1 VLKYT
6 FFFII
11 IFIVGE
17 NMKIPFEMRIKLN
30 EKQNEILNLNE
41 ILNYIDNVDDKYLLE
56 YYINAISN
64 EPVLN
69 KEIIKVILDKANERL
84 NNLKGLNTLE
94 ELFKVAEEKTDK
106 LNNISIIDTEK
117 EKNDKINGFRKD
129 VTYIKF
135 NDTNEIFEVNN
146 VDKVKTFLSNKE
158 ILDTLS
164 ENEIR
169 RYLIENSNKIDLKE
183 VDMRKS
189 DELTSD
195 EIKEEIRNINDPYLR
210 DMFMK
215 EQNIILKERVEIND
229 YIKTNMPD
237 ARIEYGLNSNGERI
251 YNVGDKIIK
260 FEGKQRNMQI
270 LSGKERDEN
279 QINHDSFHKYKTGN
293 ETDTE
298 MLNEEIRNIYDYD
311 GKEELLDTLIEA
323 IFNNM
328 GISEEQIK
336 YLTEF
341 LDMCVSNQ
349 EMGNINPGNLQ
360 EIFDKYYEYAKTDSS
375 VINDEI
381 KEIFNRYDVL
391 INKVDENEYEKD
403 YTVEHTKV
411 LRFVPN
417 KNDNLTGLDKA
428 AFVSV
433 AIILEATL
441 VGTLLIA
448 LISLV
453 K

>member
-1 VLKYT
+1 
-6 FFFII
+6 
-11 IFIVGE
+11 
-17 NMKIPFEMRIKLN
+17 MKIPFEMRIKLN